1 MIDSQLNREWDA
13 IALRNDEQAGQRML
27 QEVYDLIG
35 RFVAYPSDHAHVAH
49 ALWIVHAHLMDR
61 WESTPRLAALSAEPA
76 SGKSRLLEVTELL
89 VPNPVCAINVSPAY
103 LFRKVGGDR
112 GVNNPFR
119 RDRHC
124 VRSEG
129 KGE

>member
-61 WESTPRLAALSAEPA
+61 WEFDAAAGGPFGGACFGQEPVIGGDGTAGAEPRLCGQRQPRLSLP
-76 SGKSRLLEVTELL
+76 KSR
-89 VPNPVCAINVSPAY
+89 
-103 LFRKVGGDR
+103 RRWRGD
-112 GVNNPFR
+112 NPFR